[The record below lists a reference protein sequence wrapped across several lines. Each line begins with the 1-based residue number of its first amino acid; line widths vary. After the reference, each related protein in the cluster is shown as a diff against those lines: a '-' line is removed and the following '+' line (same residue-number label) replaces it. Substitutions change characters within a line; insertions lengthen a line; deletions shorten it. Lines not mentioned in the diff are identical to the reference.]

1 MPPEL
6 IPVLIVFTVI
16 GIPVICGTLVKL
28 AKIMRGDEPEER
40 RSRRDTKNHPM
51 SSADETELIQQIHQ
65 SLNRL
70 ESRIESIETIVLDS
84 ETKKPT
90 AHHEQ

>member
-16 GIPVICGTLVKL
+16 GIPVICGTLIKL
-28 AKIMRGDEPEER
+28 AKIMRGEEPDAA
-40 RSRRDTKNHPM
+40 RSHRDRKKHPM
-51 SSADETELIQQIHQ
+51 SNADETELIQQIHQ

-70 ESRIESIETIVLDS
+70 ESRIESIETIVLDT
-84 ETKKPT
+84 EAKKPT
-90 AHHEQ
+90 ARHEQ